1 MSYIV
6 PSVTTF
12 KFFFDRDFP
21 YGETNEYVKDSDI
34 LKAQDESYMLIND
47 EIFPDQTTFSVGHN
61 YLTAH
66 NMVTNLSAS
75 AQGVNS
81 SFSFLEHSKK
91 VGNVSQVFSIP
102 HGILASPIYAM
113 LAKTTYGAKYLALV
127 TPFLIGNVGVVGGAT
142 LD

>member
-12 KFFFDRDFP
+12 KNYFFRDFP
-21 YGETNEYVKDSDI
+21 FGTTSEYVMDADVT
-34 LKAQDESYMLIND
+34 KAQNESYMLIND
-47 EIFPDQTTFSVGHN
+47 DIFPDQTTFEVGHN
-61 YLTAH
+61 YLSAH
-66 NMVTNLSAS
+66 NLVTNLSAS
-75 AQGVNS
+75 AQGVSS

-102 HGILASPIYAM
+102 HGILASPIYSM